1 MPRRHATRPTIILAF
16 AGLLMLGCEDDR
28 DTQDGAV
35 TGDAAQDVAVVEDDG
50 QGDAEQ
56 GDAEQGETDGAIPG
70 RGDDGE
76 EGLGLDDPG
85 EGDAGDDADD
95 DAPEGEDDDGQTG
108 AGQAGAGDDGE
119 GEGGEVPTPGMT
131 GFTEGEFDDIALPR
145 GADEASEKTER
156 DGVISQSFFA
166 QQTSPEQIMDFFAT
180 SLDADGWTVVEP
192 VSSRGTDSL
201 AGAWTRDGR
210 RLEVSALLAQGVENE
225 RTQFSVVL
233 LPSLEPGEEVV
244 GG

>member
-1 MPRRHATRPTIILAF
+1 MPRRHATRPTIILAA

-28 DTQDGAV
+28 DTQDGS
-35 TGDAAQDVAVVEDDG
+35 AADRDVAVVENDAQD
-50 QGDAEQ
+50 DAEQ
-56 GDAEQGETDGAIPG
+56 NDTEGTVPG

-76 EGLGLDDPG
+76 DDLGLDDPG
-85 EGDAGDDADD
+85 EGDAGQDEAAD
-95 DAPEGEDDDGQTG
+95 DAPEGEDDDQAG
-108 AGQAGAGDDGE
+108 AGQAGAGGDDE
-119 GEGGEVPTPGMT
+119 GDGDDDGGEVPTPGMT

-166 QQTSPEQIMDFFAT
+166 QQTSPEQIMDFFST

-192 VSSRGTDSL
+192 VSSRGTDSV

-210 RLEVSALLAQGVENE
+210 RLEVSALLAKGVENE

>member
-1 MPRRHATRPTIILAF
+1 MLLAA
-16 AGLLMLGCEDDR
+16 AGLLMLGCGDDR
-28 DTQDGAV
+28 DTQDGTLAA
-35 TGDAAQDVAVVEDDG
+35 DAAQDVAVVDDDEQDDEG

-56 GDAEQGETDGAIPG
+56 GDTDGAIPG
-70 RGDDGE
+70 RGDDDD
-76 EGLGLDDPG
+76 LGLADPG
-85 EGDAGDDADD
+85 EGDAGLGDAFD
-95 DAPEGEDDDGQTG
+95 DAPEGEDDDGEAG
-108 AGQAGAGDDGE
+108 VGQAGAGDE
-119 GEGGEVPTPGMT
+119 GATGGEIPTPGMN

-166 QQTSPEQIMDFFAT
+166 QQTSPEQIMDFFST

-192 VSSRGTDSL
+192 VSARGTDSL

-210 RLEVSALLAQGVENE
+210 RLEVSALLAQGVEDE

-233 LPSLEPGEEVV
+233 LPDLEPGEGVV